1 MNMTM
6 QSWCGE
12 SYFHRESLPSEL
24 LEYVRRASMT
34 DLYALSIPKN
44 MRLQSCSNARVS
56 FPCEPW
62 SFGSMKNCLSITT
75 NPKHERC
82 MLGSHFHPSSFVV
95 NLPKRSLVS
104 RGSWMNRSCTWCLK
118 AQSKFTLRFLCYVYS
133 LSFFTFLVSLP
144 VLVSCQLYCQDHNGL
159 ASEANKRKKIVSLFT
174 DVFLQSDPFCNSIR
188 CRLSR
193 RNSFGFCW
201 YQQILSDVV
210 SSQI

>member
-1 MNMTM
+1 MR
-6 QSWCGE
+6 WK
-12 SYFHRESLPSEL
+12 L
-24 LEYVRRASMT
+24 LSSRVLAEW
-34 DLYALSIPKN
+34 I
-44 MRLQSCSNARVS
+44 ARVCSSSKYDWLIRS
-56 FPCEPW
+56 FYTEEHAAAVLFQRTSFVPICEPW
-62 SFGSMKNCLSITT
+62 SSGSMIDRLCTTT
-75 NPKHERC
+75 NGNRERC
-82 MLGSHFHPSSFVV
+82 MLGSHFRPSSFVL

-174 DVFLQSDPFCNSIR
+174 DVFLQSDPFCNSVR